1 MFTFKMSPEL
11 VTLKRQYNH
20 TEHSEVSLST
30 HGDRPFAEFIQGVTD
45 MLSVATEGSQERVTT
60 QVAPSGQKARGKHAH
75 WYTQTSANDRIANT
89 LRI

>member
-1 MFTFKMSPEL
+1 
-11 VTLKRQYNH
+11 
-20 TEHSEVSLST
+20 
-30 HGDRPFAEFIQGVTD
+30 